1 MDAEKSEN
9 PLGEE
14 TAPTA
19 AGGDRLTRAE
29 VDQARADAEA
39 GKLSEKEYAYL
50 VDRFYTSELAQLRAD
65 IETPF
70 IGGSGYMK
78 TPSRMENA
86 IMGIVAHMSEA
97 PT

>member
-1 MDAEKSEN
+1 MDPVEKSEN
-9 PLGEE
+9 PLAEK
-14 TAPTA
+14 PPA
-19 AGGDRLTRAE
+19 AEIRLSRAE
-29 VDQARADAEA
+29 VDQARADVEA
-39 GKLSEKEYAYL
+39 GKLSEREYADL

-70 IGGSGYMK
+70 VGGPGHMA
-78 TPSRMENA
+78 TPSRMEHA